1 MAQPNPF
8 GDIHMQAPHAP
19 DHPPAHQHPPG
30 RTSRRGSLS
39 GGDGRRGSISGRRGS
54 VSGHHDPN
62 DPGSPEQHHG
72 GRRSSITVEPQS
84 DHAKELVAMLKDKN
98 KLIEHFQK
106 THLLQE
112 TLDPNRDKHRRMS
125 VAPQNIAQAV
135 KPVSHGA
142 HDRQRSSGRSPSVK
156 HRQITLKHPGEGMTA
171 VRRATLNLDKLKRHV
186 KTVGKAAIMLD
197 TMKPTMITH
206 KKGAKPANY
215 DRCKEVLSKSPYLR
229 NKRDCET
236 LLTLVKNV
244 KFFQNLG
251 EVEQLELCKVM
262 GLMDVAWARQRIMT
276 EGEKGSTFYVILVG
290 SVFVQV
296 KVADS
301 KNLKTVAHLHSG
313 DSFGEAALINNNPRN
328 ATVVSAEPSELLMIE
343 KEDYERVIK
352 SLHVDALKKKVAFI
366 NSIPAFASLP
376 PEIMNDLASRVFFEK
391 IPIHRKIWEQ
401 NSKVDPMKYLLIV
414 KQGEVHVLKTFKV
427 PKKGKTA
434 ATISM
439 LHPSLRQNMGTTA
452 MWNER
457 RADLCALGPSSAF
470 LEDSMFT
477 SFTNADSGI
486 KEGDISDTE
495 KARKEAAA
503 RKKKAEEEERRGCTL
518 VTSCC
523 CEVGWLS
530 KHIFNQLMKY
540 GSKAVSKA
548 GEGKVDEEEYES
560 GLKMMTS
567 LKEWMLVYPSE
578 VELRRL
584 YYDDKLWKEF
594 KANVVDFVKSESK
607 TKRAHKPPPK
617 DEEADVIEKIRQA
630 KYGNHPLACDITLP
644 FRKPVDLL
652 PMSAGSDMSAPEFGL
667 APEEQLYSHVETHLT
682 PRSCTKKYKNTG
694 EGGGNTFGYVSPVT
708 SPRKDGEVVRSPT
721 VVRTPSTLR
730 RKTTMVKKQRREI
743 TLRNPDKMREQR
755 QGFATTI

>member
-1 MAQPNPF
+1 MANPF
-8 GDIHMQAPHAP
+8 GDIQMRVPHAP
-19 DHPPAHQHPPG
+19 EHHLSEQGGG
-30 RTSRRGSLS
+30 RASRRGSISGEGRLSRRGSLS
-39 GGDGRRGSISGRRGS
+39 ASA
-54 VSGHHDPN
+54 V
-62 DPGSPEQHHG
+62 PGEDNSSPKQQHGG
-72 GRRSSITVEPQS
+72 GRRSSITLEPQS
-84 DHAKELVAMLKDKN
+84 EHAKDLVAMLKDKS

-112 TLDPNRDKHRRMS
+112 TLDPNRDKHRRAS
-125 VAPQNIAQAV
+125 VAPSSIAQAV
-135 KPVSHGA
+135 KPVGHGA

-156 HRQITLKHPGEGMTA
+156 HRQISLKHPGEGMTA
-171 VRRATLNLDKLKRHV
+171 VRRATLNMAKLKKHV

-197 TMKPTMITH
+197 MMKPTMITH

-251 EVEQLELCKVM
+251 ETEQLELCKVM
-262 GLMDVAWARQRIMT
+262 GFMDVAWARQRIMT

-296 KVADS
+296 KVAES
-301 KNLKTVAHLHSG
+301 KNLRTVAHLHPG

-366 NSIPAFASLP
+366 NSIPAFANLP
-376 PEIMNDLASRVFFEK
+376 VDIMNDLASRVFFEK
-391 IPIHRKIWEQ
+391 VPIHRKIWEQ

-434 ATISM
+434 STMAL
-439 LHPSLRQNMGTTA
+439 LHPSLKQNMQTTA
-452 MWNER
+452 MWNVR

-477 SFTNADSGI
+477 SFTKASPPPGEDVSDS
-486 KEGDISDTE
+486 E
-495 KARKEAAA
+495 KTRKDAAA

-540 GSKAVSKA
+540 GSKAA
-548 GEGKVDEEEYES
+548 GKLNEKDQEEHES
-560 GLKMMTS
+560 GEQMMTS

-652 PMSAGSDMSAPEFGL
+652 PMSDGCDISAPEFGL
-667 APEEQLYSHVETHLT
+667 APEEQLYGHVESHLT
-682 PRSCTKKYKNTG
+682 PRSCSATKKFT
-694 EGGGNTFGYVSPVT
+694 EGTNTFGYVSPVN
-708 SPRKDGEVVRSPT
+708 SPRKDDGKVRST
-721 VVRTPSTLR
+721 MRTPSTLR
-730 RKTTMVKKQRREI
+730 KTSVMKKPRREI
-743 TLRNPDKMREQR
+743 TLRNPNRLTHHNDVMY
-755 QGFATTI
+755 ATI